1 MTWSEQAWKSCEKI
15 FEKIIKQP
23 FIQEL
28 MDGSLPREKF
38 LFYQNQ
44 DAFYLAEYGRILAA
58 IASRLDSDDW
68 RDAFLSFSKDTLLV
82 EKVLHQS
89 YLKDDF
95 KNTEPSLS
103 NMLYTGYLWSRL
115 AGASLNE
122 CLAAVLPCFWVYKEV
137 GDYIIATRKTNDNP
151 YQAWIDTYGSE
162 DFAAAVDKAIMIC
175 DSYANDSSEEMQK
188 RMTKAFETTFKM
200 EWLFWQSAYEMEQW
214 RI

>member
-1 MTWSEQAWKSCEKI
+1 MTWSEQAWKACEKI
-15 FEKIIKQP
+15 FEEIKKQP

-28 MDGSLPREKF
+28 MDGTLPSKKF

-58 IASRLDSDDW
+58 IASRLDNDDW

-82 EKVLHQS
+82 EKVLHKS
-89 YLKDDF
+89 YLKEDF
-95 KNTEPSLS
+95 KNAEPSPS

-115 AGASLNE
+115 MGASLNE

-137 GDYIIATRKTNDNP
+137 GDYIIETRKTNDNP

-162 DFAAAVDKAIMIC
+162 DFAAAVDKVIMIC